1 MRAQKNRLKIDKT
14 ERREQRFYEEV
25 VQSVKDDFSRRQNE
39 RREIERQWILNMNY
53 LSGNQYC
60 EIAPNGEVEET
71 EKYYFWQ
78 TRNAYNHIAPV
89 IDTRIS
95 KLTSS
100 IPVMSVRAQG
110 EEERDIKTAK
120 LSSALI
126 KSTYSRTNLRDIIAK
141 ATKWSEICG
150 TAFYFVG
157 WDGEGG
163 QRLGDIDGV
172 PVYEGDIKV
181 EAVSPFEIF
190 PDSLCVESISDCQS
204 VIRARAVRVCDI
216 EKTYGILL
224 DGSDIGVFSLS
235 QTSGESFGG
244 GGCMHDGVVLIE
256 KFEKPTSEFPGGRY
270 IVVAEDK
277 ILHYGELPFLNG
289 VEGRREIPFICQ
301 KSIDDA
307 GSFFGSSI
315 IERIIPVQRAYN
327 AVKNRKQ
334 EFLNRLTMGVVSV
347 EDGSV
352 DVDDLAEDG
361 LSPGKIV
368 VYRQGSR
375 PPSVI
380 GTGNIPS
387 ELIYEEER
395 LLNEFI
401 LISGVSEFSRTSAID
416 ANITSGVALQLL
428 IDQEEAR
435 MSATG
440 ESLKRAVKEVGKQ
453 IIRLFKQ
460 FATGERLLK
469 VAGETGR
476 VEVYYFNSSDL
487 SSDDVEFDTE
497 NGLSFTPAQKKNA
510 VYELIGAGILND
522 DKGQMSKRTKAKVL
536 EILGFGSIDNA
547 LDIES
552 LHIGKAETENLS
564 AFENQTQVDEYDDHE
579 IHIAEHTR
587 FMLSVESE
595 GVRKDP
601 QKKKF
606 AIEHLR
612 AHKLALAGSV
622 E

>member
-1 MRAQKNRLKIDKT
+1 MQSKDIENFVEGK
-14 ERREQRFYEEV
+14 EGERFYEDV
-25 VQSVKDDFSRRQNE
+25 VQSVKDDFLRRQNE
-39 RREIERQWILNMNY
+39 RREIERQWQININY

-60 EIAPNGEVEET
+60 EIAPNGEVEEV

-95 KLTSS
+95 KLTASCP
-100 IPVMSVRAQG
+100 IMSVRAQG

-120 LSSALI
+120 LSSAIL
-126 KSTYSRTNLRDIIAK
+126 KSTYSRTNLKETIAK
-141 ATKWSEICG
+141 ATKWSEVCG
-150 TAFYFVG
+150 TSFYYVG
-157 WDGEGG
+157 WDGDGG
-163 QRLGDIDGV
+163 KRIGELDGV
-172 PVYEGDIKV
+172 PVFEGDVKV

-190 PDSLCVESISDCQS
+190 PDSLCAESVGECQS
-204 VIRARAVRVCDI
+204 VIRARAVRVCDV
-216 EKTYGILL
+216 EKTYGERFK
-224 DGSDIGVFSLS
+224 GQDIGVFTLS
-235 QTSGESFGG
+235 PNGADLSCGANRL
-244 GGCMHDGVVLIE
+244 HDGVILIE
-256 KFEKPTSEFPGGRY
+256 KYERPTAEFPNGRY
-270 IVVAEDK
+270 IVVAENK
-277 ILHYGELPFLNG
+277 ILHYGELPYVNG
-289 VEGRREIPFICQ
+289 TEGRRDIPIIQQ
-301 KSIDDA
+301 KSIDIA
-307 GSFFGSSI
+307 GSFFGSSV

-334 EFLNRLTMGVVSV
+334 EFLNRLTMGVMSV

-435 MSATG
+435 ISATS
-440 ESLKRAVKEVGKQ
+440 ESLKRAVKEVGKHV
-453 IIRLFKQ
+453 IRLFKQ
-460 FATGERLLK
+460 FVTDVRLLK
-469 VAGETGR
+469 VAGESGR
-476 VEVYYFNSSDL
+476 VELYYFSSSDV

-497 NGLSFTPAQKKNA
+497 NGMAFSPAQKKNA
-510 VYELIGAGILND
+510 VYELIGAGILKD
-522 DKGQMSKRTKAKVL
+522 DKGQMSKRTKSKLL

-547 LDIES
+547 LDVES
-552 LHIGKAETENLS
+552 LHVGKAENENLEG
-564 AFENQTQVDEYDDHE
+564 FKTQVLVDEYDDHE
-579 IHIAEHTR
+579 IHVAEHTR
-587 FMLSVESE
+587 FLLSVESD

-601 QKKKF
+601 ERKKY

-612 AHKLALAGSV
+612 AHKKALAGLI

>member
-1 MRAQKNRLKIDKT
+1 MRKVDEKSVKNQLKS
-14 ERREQRFYEEV
+14 EVFYEDI
-25 VQSVKDDFSRRQNE
+25 VQSVKDDFAKRQSE
-39 RREIERQWILNMNY
+39 RRDVERQWQINMNY

-60 EIAPNGEVEET
+60 EVAPNGEVEET

-78 TRNAYNHIAPV
+78 SRNAYNHIAPV
-89 IDTRIS
+89 VDTRIS
-95 KLTSS
+95 KLISS
-100 IPVMSVRAQG
+100 CPIMSVRAQG
-110 EEERDIKTAK
+110 DEEADIKTAK
-120 LSSALI
+120 LSSALL
-126 KSTYSRTNLRDIIAK
+126 KSTYSRTNLKEIIAK
-141 ATKWSEICG
+141 ATKWSEVCG
-150 TAFYFVG
+150 TSFYFVG
-157 WDGEGG
+157 WDGDGG
-163 QRLGDIDGV
+163 QRLGELDGA

-181 EAVSPFEIF
+181 EAISPFEIF
-190 PDSLCVESISDCQS
+190 PDSLCAEDVDDCQS
-204 VIRARAVRVCDI
+204 VIRARAVRVCDLERI
-216 EKTYGILL
+216 YGVTFTGE
-224 DGSDIGVFSLS
+224 DVGVFTLS
-235 QTSGESFGG
+235 SGCSAFADGAN
-244 GGCMHDGVVLIE
+244 CLHDSVILIE
-256 KFEKPTSEFPGGRY
+256 RFERPTAEFPNGRY
-270 IVVAEDK
+270 IAVAKDK
-277 ILHYGELPFLNG
+277 ILHYGELPYVNG
-289 VEGRREIPFICQ
+289 VEGRREIPFIRQ
-301 KSIDDA
+301 TSIDKA
-307 GSFFGSSI
+307 GSFFGASI

-334 EFLNRLTMGVVSV
+334 EFLNRLTMGVMSV

-440 ESLKRAVKEVGKQ
+440 ESMKRAVKEVGKHV
-453 IIRLFKQ
+453 IRLFKQ
-460 FATGERLLK
+460 FATDVRLLK
-469 VAGETGR
+469 VAGESGR
-476 VEVYYFNSSDL
+476 VELYYFNSSDL
-487 SSDDVEFDTE
+487 SSDNVEFDTE
-497 NGLSFTPAQKKNA
+497 NGMAFTPAQKKNA

-522 DKGQMSKRTKAKVL
+522 DKGQMSKRTKSKVL

-552 LHIGKAETENLS
+552 LHVGKAENENLDGFKS
-564 AFENQTQVDEYDDHE
+564 EVMVDEYDDHDV
-579 IHIAEHTR
+579 HVAEHTR
-587 FMLSVESE
+587 FLLSVESE

-601 QKKKF
+601 QRKKN
-606 AIEHLR
+606 AIAHLR